1 MMIKKSLLITVCF
14 ICCSLLTNAQ
24 WTKYRFETARMGSP
38 FRIIVSCQDSL
49 GLSKTIQK
57 AQDLA
62 SNLEMQLSDYQ
73 VNSDLSQ
80 VNLRAGTGQFYPIQE
95 PFRAIIH
102 ESLLAYQQTGGGL
115 NIFIGK
121 LVAAWRVARKTRVMP
136 DAALL
141 QKWAKVL
148 QSPCLEFNA
157 DSSAIRLIHS
167 DCQLDVGSIGKG
179 FVAQRVLDF
188 LRKAGY
194 PYALV
199 DAGGKISASQVNP
212 QGDAWKV
219 ALELPNSKNI
229 SKDYVEIKQQSIAS
243 SGKTYQQVDIDGKKY
258 SHVLDPKTGIGLEHA
273 RSATAIATDGA
284 RADWIATAATI
295 LEINEIKALLQSFP
309 QVQVLVWEYQ
319 NGELEIL
326 LNHGILKV
334 D

>member
-1 MMIKKSLLITVCF
+1 MMNKKSLLITVCF
-14 ICCSLLTNAQ
+14 ICCSFLIQAQ

-38 FRIIVSCQDSL
+38 FRIIISCQDST

-57 AQDLA
+57 AQELA
-62 SNLEMQLSDYQ
+62 WNLEMQLSDYQ

-80 VNLRAGTGQFYPIQE
+80 VNQRAGSGQFYPIQE
-95 PFRAIIH
+95 PFRAIIK
-102 ESLLAYQQTGGGL
+102 ESLLAYQFSGGDL
-115 NIFIGK
+115 NIFMGK
-121 LVAAWRVARKTRVMP
+121 LVAEWRIARKTRVMP
-136 DAALL
+136 DSTLL
-141 QKWAKVL
+141 QKWVKAL
-148 QSPCLEFNA
+148 QSPCLEFNS
-157 DSSAIRLIHS
+157 DSSAIRLINS
-167 DCQLDVGSIGKG
+167 DCQMDVGSIGKG
-179 FVAQRVLDF
+179 FVAQRVLDY
-188 LRKAGY
+188 LVKSGY

-219 ALELPNSKNI
+219 ALEFPNSKKI
-229 SKDYVEIKQQSIAS
+229 STDYIGIKHQSIAS
-243 SGKTYQQVDIDGKKY
+243 SGKTYQQVDIHGKKY

-273 RSATAIATDGA
+273 RSATAIANEGA

-295 LEINEIKALLQSFP
+295 MEIDEIEVLLQSFP